1 MTFNKKLILFFIS
14 SIVILVVDGLYLYNI
29 GIPIFKANV
38 ELIQNAPLKANV
50 YGAILSYVCV
60 IGAFNY
66 FIVLQNKSPFDAF
79 VLGVFLYGVFDMTN
93 ITMFTKYS
101 WKTAISDTLWGGTL
115 FAFTTWVTYKLM
127 KLTTTM

>member
-115 FAFTTWVTYKLM
+115 FAFTTWVTYKLVAM
-127 KLTTTM
+127 L

>member
-1 MTFNKKLILFFIS
+1 MSFNKKLILFFVS
-14 SIVILVVDGLYLYNI
+14 SALLLVIDGLYLYNI
-29 GIPIFKANV
+29 GISIFKANV

-60 IGAFNY
+60 IGALNY
-66 FIVLQNKSPFDAF
+66 FIILQNKSPLDAF
-79 VLGVFLYGVFDMTN
+79 ILGIFLYGVFDMTN

-115 FAFTTWVTYKLM
+115 FAFTAWLTYKLVAM
-127 KLTTTM
+127 L

>member
-1 MTFNKKLILFFIS
+1 MSFNKKLILFFVS
-14 SIVILVVDGLYLYNI
+14 SAVLLVVDGLYLYNI
-29 GIPIFKANV
+29 GMSIFQSNV

-66 FIVLQNKSPFDAF
+66 FIILQNKSPLDAF
-79 VLGVFLYGVFDMTN
+79 ILGVFLYGVFDMTN

-101 WKTAISDTLWGGTL
+101 WKTAVSDTLWGGTL
-115 FAFTTWVTYKLM
+115 FAFTTLVTYKLVAM
-127 KLTTTM
+127 L

>member
-1 MTFNKKLILFFIS
+1 MSFNKKLILFFVS
-14 SIVILVVDGLYLYNI
+14 SALLLVIDGLYLYNI
-29 GIPIFKANV
+29 GISIFKANV

-66 FIVLQNKSPFDAF
+66 FIILQNKSPLDAF
-79 VLGVFLYGVFDMTN
+79 ILGIFLYGVFDMTN
-93 ITMFTKYS
+93 FAMFTKYS

-115 FAFTTWVTYKLM
+115 FAFTTWVTYKLVAM
-127 KLTTTM
+127 L

>member
-1 MTFNKKLILFFIS
+1 MTITFQKLIPFITS
-14 SIVILVVDGLYLYNI
+14 SAILLTVDVLYLYNI
-29 GIPIFKANV
+29 GMSIFQSNV

-66 FIVLQNKSPFDAF
+66 FIILQNKSPLDAF
-79 VLGVFLYGVFDMTN
+79 ILGVFLYGVFDMTN

-101 WKTAISDTLWGGTL
+101 WKTAVSDTLWGGTL

-127 KLTTTM
+127 KLIEN

>member
-1 MTFNKKLILFFIS
+1 MSFNKKLILFFVS
-14 SIVILVVDGLYLYNI
+14 SALLLGIDGLYLYNI

-60 IGAFNY
+60 IGALNY
-66 FIVLQNKSPFDAF
+66 FIILQNKSPLDAF
-79 VLGVFLYGVFDMTN
+79 ILGIFLYGVFDMTN
-93 ITMFTKYS
+93 FAMFTKYS

-115 FAFTTWVTYKLM
+115 FAFTTWVTYKLVAM
-127 KLTTTM
+127 L